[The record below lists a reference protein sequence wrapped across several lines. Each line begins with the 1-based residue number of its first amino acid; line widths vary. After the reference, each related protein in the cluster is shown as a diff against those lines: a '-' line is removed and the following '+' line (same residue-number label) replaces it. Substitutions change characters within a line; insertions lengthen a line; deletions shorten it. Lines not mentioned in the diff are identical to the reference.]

1 MKSIKNNII
10 IFPYLDTYTSKTNT
24 LLFQEILDQ
33 KSTIAEREITGIL
46 IKMKNITLSLEE
58 AKNFIQKICELS
70 KKLGI
75 PCAIGEYRSK
85 MFPVWFQATKE
96 SCIKLFKTEQI
107 AQLFFNP
114 KSLKQKYKVL
124 LFDDGDEK
132 EIEKQAS
139 FLTRFEH
146 NIIYTHN
153 KEDFETKLDNHMV
166 DFAISQTKLNLDF
179 QKPTPDTQAPKL
191 TLSKN
196 LVANLPLFIDTA
208 VDTLMTITGLNAQK
222 VSHAISLFKED
233 ITDAVVCSI
242 MKFNGDMSGSFVLIF
257 PKDLA
262 SNAIEA
268 MIGESLEAD
277 EEALKDGI
285 GEFSNI
291 ITGSSK
297 TKLQTKKIN
306 VLFELPQT
314 FTTLAQTK
322 QHLSGGN
329 GIWIEMKLE
338 NRPFYM
344 FITN

>member
-33 KSTIAEREITGIL
+33 KSTIAEREIAGIL
-46 IKMKNITLSLEE
+46 IKMKNITLPLEE
-58 AKNFIQKICELS
+58 TKNFIQKISELS
-70 KKLGI
+70 RKLGV

-85 MFPVWFQATKE
+85 MFPTWAKATKE

-107 AQLFFNP
+107 AQIFLNP
-114 KSLKQKYKVL
+114 KSLKKKYKVL
-124 LFDDGDEK
+124 LLDDGDEK
-132 EIEKQAS
+132 EVEKQAS

-146 NIIYTHN
+146 NIVYTHS
-153 KEDFETKLDNHMV
+153 KEDFESKLENHMV
-166 DFAISQTKLNLDF
+166 DLAISQTKLNLDF
-179 QKPTPDTQAPKL
+179 QKVSQDNSVPKL
-191 TLSKN
+191 ALSKN

-222 VSHAISLFKED
+222 VSHEISFFKD
-233 ITDAVVCSI
+233 SIPNNIVCSI
-242 MKFNGDMSGSFVLIF
+242 MRFNGDMSGSFVLIF
-257 PKDLA
+257 PRDLA

-268 MIGESLEAD
+268 MIGESIETD

-297 TKLQTKKIN
+297 TKLQVKKIN

-322 QHLSGGN
+322 QYLHGGN

-338 NRPFYM
+338 NSPFYM